1 MATEVATLLFE
12 ADTRPLKAA
21 NDELAKT
28 ERAGV
33 RAQDAARK
41 MGTDLKRAANDS
53 IGPLQKVSSGVG
65 ALASALVAL
74 AGALAVRQFIL
85 YTDQWTDLNSRL
97 INATGSAEAANEAL
111 QSISQTA
118 RTTYSSLQQTAEAFL
133 LNSMALNELGYTT
146 RQQVDLADALNNALV
161 ISGTKGERAASVMNA
176 LSKAMALGK
185 LSGDN
190 FNSVIQSGGRVVQ
203 ALADGLGVTTS
214 ELRAMAADGLLTTEA
229 IIISMTSQME
239 ILRAEAE
246 EMPATIGDAMV
257 QLGNFALEA
266 VGRLDEAAGLSASI
280 AETIIAS
287 LAGWRAAYMP
297 TEQEQFNA
305 LLVERVALE
314 ERLAALN
321 TATNRSRAEPLSEGI
336 RAEIAAI
343 NEKMIVLRDAN
354 VERQKAEQAAQAE
367 GVSTRAATEAQRVVD
382 HQAELARIQT
392 EKDAK
397 IRAEEE
403 SRAIIRGM
411 KQGGA
416 LGGAE
421 GIILEIEAKK
431 KQQDKLLQMTR
442 DWQGAMDAEA
452 AASDQK
458 RIDASASQTEQ
469 LISFQNLLLA
479 NKSETS
485 RAAATIG
492 MNLMNQEKREA
503 AKKIITDSYAAAMA
517 AYKSLAGIPI
527 IGPAL
532 GAVAA
537 GGIIAAGVSYSAKSL
552 AGRAL
557 GGQVLGGE
565 SYVVGERGPEVL
577 TMGSSGGKIVPNS
590 ALSNQTSPAAVNK
603 TANVNFT
610 IMANDARGFD
620 ELLKTRRGQIIEI
633 VNQALND
640 SGRGALV

>member
-1 MATEVATLLFE
+1 MATEVATLQFE
-12 ADTRPLKAA
+12 ADTRQLKAA
-21 NDELAKT
+21 NDELGKT

-33 RAQDAARK
+33 RAQDAAKK
-41 MGTDLKRAANDS
+41 MGVELKKAANDS
-53 IGPLQKVSSGVG
+53 VNPLQKVTSGVG
-65 ALASALVAL
+65 ALTSALIALGGAIAVSQFVA
-74 AGALAVRQFIL
+74 

-97 INATGSAEAANEAL
+97 INATGSAEAANQAL

-146 RQQVDLADALNNALV
+146 RQQVELADALNNALV

-190 FNSVIQSGGRVVQ
+190 FNAVIQSGGRVVQ

-229 IIISMTSQME
+229 IIVSMTSQLE
-239 ILRAEAE
+239 ILRGEAE

-266 VGRLDEAAGLSASI
+266 VGQLDKAAGLSASI
-280 AETIIAS
+280 AGFVVDG
-287 LAGWRAAYMP
+287 LAGWRAALMP
-297 TEQEQFNA
+297 DDLQRFIQ
-305 LLVERVALE
+305 LQHERLELE
-314 ERLAALN
+314 ERIGKTVGLFAGYDKRIMREKIEAIDAEMAALN
-321 TATNRSRAEPLSEGI
+321 E
-336 RAEIAAI
+336 
-343 NEKMIVLRDAN
+343 AN
-354 VERQKAEQAAQAE
+354 VERQKAESVAVAAGIE
-367 GVSTRAATEAQRVVD
+367 TRNALESRRISD
-382 HQAELARIQT
+382 HQAELYRIEAEKNAR
-392 EKDAK
+392 

-403 SRAIIRGM
+403 SAAIIRGM
-411 KQGGA
+411 KQGGKA
-416 LGGAE
+416 GGLGG
-421 GIILEIEAKK
+421 IVSEIEAKRA
-431 KQQDKLLQMTR
+431 QQEELLQMTR
-442 DWQGAMDAEA
+442 DWQAQMEIEAEGFEQRKVDA
-452 AASDQK
+452 AAQ
-458 RIDASASQTEQ
+458 QTAQ
-469 LISFQNLLLA
+469 LISFQNMILA

-492 MNLMNQEKREA
+492 LNLMNQEKREA

-517 AYKSLAGIPI
+517 AWKSLSGIPI

-532 GAVAA
+532 GAAAA
-537 GGIIAAGVSYSAKSL
+537 GGILAAGVSYSAKSL

-557 GGQVLGGE
+557 GGQTLAGE

-577 TMGSSGGKIVPNS
+577 TMGGSNGKIIPNS
-590 ALSNQTSPAAVNK
+590 ALFKGGAAATVSK

-610 IMANDARGFD
+610 IMANDSRGFD

-640 SGRGALV
+640 SGQGALV